1 MAGDSA
7 LQQAKAEMGR
17 VEDNL
22 VRLANIAGNTTARMI
37 PSDGKAFV
45 IKVLDRRLETAERTT
60 TPRTGSA
67 RDLS

>member
-22 VRLANIAGNTTARMI
+22 VRLDEHRRKY
-37 PSDGKAFV
+37 DGPDDTK
-45 IKVLDRRLETAERTT
+45 
-60 TPRTGSA
+60 
-67 RDLS
+67 